1 MTASVARA
9 WDALADRV
17 NAAPF
22 LRAGWIAA
30 WWRAF
35 GQGSLEVL
43 TVGGDGDLRAL
54 TPIIHHRFTSAS
66 PTNWHTP
73 RFGVLAADDVSREAL
88 LDMLFSRP
96 THLVSLGFLQEG
108 DPDLAAM
115 HRASVKAG
123 RRVCVRAVEQS
134 CAVEV
139 RGDWGSYERS
149 LRGGLR
155 RDLARRRRR
164 LAELGAVTVDIARSV
179 DGLDQL
185 LVQAFE
191 LENSGWKRERGTAI
205 VARRD
210 TTAFYSEIAHWAA
223 ERGWLRLVFLR
234 VDTQPI
240 AFHLAIEQGG
250 CYWPLKGGFDPAFAA
265 FSPGQLIIQATL
277 QRAFAEGLDRY
288 EFLGDTADYKRRW
301 ATSASNRLLFQ
312 AFARTLPGRLYRG
325 AFVYGRPLAKKL
337 LRSS

>member
-1 MTASVARA
+1 MTDSGERA

-17 NAAPF
+17 DAAPF
-22 LRAGWIAA
+22 LRAGWITA

-35 GQGSLEVL
+35 GRGSVEVL
-43 TVGGDGDLRAL
+43 TVSRDGDLRAL
-54 TPIIHHRFTSAS
+54 MPIVHHRFTSAS

-73 RFGVLAADDVSREAL
+73 RFGVLADEHVSRDAL

-96 THLVSLGFLQEG
+96 TQVVSLGFLQEG
-108 DPDLAAM
+108 DPDLPAL
-115 HRASVKAG
+115 HRAAVNAG
-123 RRVCVRAVEQS
+123 RRVCVRMVERS
-134 CAVEV
+134 YAVEV
-139 RGDWGSYERS
+139 QGDWGSYERS

-164 LAELGAVTVDIARSV
+164 LAEHGAVTLDIGESV

-185 LVQAFE
+185 LGEAFQ

-205 VARRD
+205 GASSE
-210 TTAFYSEIAHWAA
+210 TTAFYSEIARWAA
-223 ERGWLRLVFLR
+223 QHGWLRLVFLR
-234 VDTQPI
+234 VDGQPI
-240 AFHLAIEQGG
+240 AFHLSIEQGG

-265 FSPGQLIIQATL
+265 FSPGQLIIHATL
-277 QRAFAEGLDRY
+277 QRAFADGLDRY
-288 EFLGDTADYKRRW
+288 EFLGDSADYKRRW
-301 ATSASNRLLFQ
+301 ATCASNRLLFQ
-312 AFARTLPGRLYRG
+312 AFAPTLPGRLYRG